1 MHELAIAEEILTTAK
16 THIHSG
22 RRLKRVNV
30 ALGPFSGVERESLE
44 FCFELAAKHFGL
56 EGAALVIEQLTAEG
70 VCSSCGKSGEVA
82 SMWSPCVHCGH
93 TPMTVDGG
101 RELRITQLEIEE
113 EEDV

>member
-1 MHELAIAEEILTTAK
+1 MHELSIAEEILTTAK

-22 RRLKRVNV
+22 RRLLKVNV

-44 FCFELAAKHFGL
+44 FCFALAANHFGL
-56 EGAALVIEQLTAEG
+56 EGAALIVEQLTAEG
-70 VCSSCGKSGEVA
+70 TCSSCDKTGTVA
-82 SMWSPCVHCGH
+82 DMWSPCAHCGY
-93 TPMTVDGG
+93 TPMTVEGG